1 MHGWGAGPH
10 PQQLHWRP
18 CLDPHSPG
26 PGDAPTAAGPRWHP
40 PSRRLWGARSP
51 WCLQRRQ
58 TLSGRP
64 WQRGQPAGRA
74 GPAWLQLPLTALLLV
89 LASLALLLEVT
100 QLLRGHTQ
108 VTTGQVSQLA
118 ETLGL
123 LAGCLEPGGWAP
135 ELRRWAG
142 RPCGGK
148 AEGAVASGRRELS
161 PLGREGAG
169 QAHPGLVCSCLT
181 GRGRPG
187 PRHPRAPCAQPGGS
201 EGTEGS
207 GVTQHPSLFPGIC
220 SLGLPPSQPTPVFHA
235 SLAPPPV
242 TAPTSES
249 HPSFSLSSPH
259 AAHKPTSQ

>member
-148 AEGAVASGRRELS
+148 TEGVRQAGAE
-161 PLGREGAG
+161 P
-169 QAHPGLVCSCLT
+169 PGE
-181 GRGRPG
+181 GRGWAGSPRTGLQLSDRTRSSRPTTPPG
-187 PRHPRAPCAQPGGS
+187 PVCPARR
-201 EGTEGS
+201 
-207 GVTQHPSLFPGIC
+207 I
-220 SLGLPPSQPTPVFHA
+220 
-235 SLAPPPV
+235 
-242 TAPTSES
+242 
-249 HPSFSLSSPH
+249 
-259 AAHKPTSQ
+259 